1 MPANFYILF
10 LLLLLSSNALTSS
23 YDSVLVIPPEA
34 PREASDVIDLSFPGF
49 AFEQASFYDYSIDA
63 DGEPNTFS
71 QNLIN
76 SVLSRTGGTPILR
89 VGGTSGD
96 KGHCNASQLFPVSRP
111 ATEGGPAF
119 RPPYLSLGPS
129 YFEAFKNFPGAKYI
143 FMVPLAHR
151 NLNNSLEW
159 AREGLGVIG
168 DRLQAL
174 DIGNEPDLYR
184 WFDLPTYVKHF
195 TRFQNALVAE
205 FPKQLG
211 QRPIFQAL
219 DTAWGGASTL
229 AVSAAIEAGI
239 NSTGAISQI
248 AYHLYQANTIP
259 GAGLDLLQGQ
269 VANHTAIVEVMSVFE
284 PHIKY
289 LREHA
294 PGVPFILDENGNSLG
309 RRELLQ
315 RNVFATTLWN
325 VDYQLH
331 GMAMGV
337 SRVNNQQ
344 IVFPGFQM
352 WEPVDSKFGPRC
364 VRPNF
369 YSQPFVADFIGR
381 SGKTRVLEL
390 EVTGTDLLSA
400 YIAFDDEV
408 PARIALVNLE
418 LWTPDNGTRPS
429 ADITLTGLYDR
440 NYNALIH
447 RLASP
452 EGAYGISFITWRG
465 LQWTSKSN
473 GLEVRVGTGSQR
485 LHVYNGSVTVT
496 VEATSAVIVDL
507 DSGGIPWVD
516 HEL

>member
-10 LLLLLSSNALTSS
+10 LLLLLSSNATSS
-23 YDSVLVIPPEA
+23 YDLVLTIPPEA
-34 PREASDVIDLSFPGF
+34 PQEASDVVDLSFPGF
-49 AFEQASFYDYSIDA
+49 AFEQASFYNYSIDT
-63 DGEPNTFS
+63 DGNPNTFS

-96 KGHCNASQLFPVSRP
+96 KGHYNASQPFPVSRP

-129 YFEAFKNFPGAKYI
+129 YFEAFKNFPDAKYI

-151 NLNNSLEW
+151 DLNNSIEW
-159 AREGLGVIG
+159 ARQGLEIIG

-184 WFDLPTYVKHF
+184 WFDLQTYVKHF
-195 TRFQNALVAE
+195 VRFQNALAAE
-205 FPKQLG
+205 FPQQLG
-211 QRPIFQAL
+211 QGPIFQAL
-219 DTAWGGASTL
+219 DTAWGGAGTL
-229 AVSAAIEAGI
+229 AISTAIEAGI
-239 NSTGAISQI
+239 NSTGALNQI
-248 AYHLYQANTIP
+248 AYHLYQANTVP
-259 GAGLDLLQGQ
+259 GAGLDWLQSQ
-269 VANHTAIVEVMSVFE
+269 ISNHTAIVNIMSVFE

-294 PGVPFILDENGNSLG
+294 PGVPFILGENGNSLG
-309 RRELLQ
+309 RRKLLQ

-325 VDYQLH
+325 ADYQLH

-400 YIAFDDEV
+400 YVAFDDDV
-408 PARIALVNLE
+408 PARIAIVNLE
-418 LWTPDNGTRPS
+418 LWTPENGTRPS
-429 ADITLTGLYDR
+429 ADITLTGLGDHT
-440 NYNALIH
+440 YNAQMH
-447 RLASP
+447 KLASP
-452 EGAYGISFITWRG
+452 EGAYGINSITWRG

-473 GLEVRVGTGSQR
+473 GLEVRVGTGGQR
-485 LHVYNGSVTVT
+485 LVVYNGSVKVT
-496 VEATSAVIVDL
+496 VEATSAVFVEL
-507 DSGGIPWVD
+507 EGGWNSWID